1 MAVRRDAGACEDRT
15 VRSDGSEAEVKEMAV
30 EADEHGAAA
39 RSGGGDSVITV
50 IVAFVANLLIA
61 IAKTVAALLTAS
73 ASMVAEAA
81 HSWADTG
88 NEIFLLIA
96 ERRSD
101 RQRDT
106 RHPFGY
112 GKEAYVWSMFA
123 AFGLFTAG
131 AVVSITHGISE
142 LRNPEPATDFG
153 IAYAVLGIAF
163 VLEGISFTQAFRQTR
178 RNADRLRR
186 RHLAY
191 VLNTS
196 NPTLRA
202 VFFEDAA
209 ALIGLLIA
217 FGGIGLHQL
226 TGSPV
231 PDAIGS
237 ILVGVL
243 LAVIA
248 VVLINRNRRFLIGE
262 AVPTDYRNR
271 VLVELLSSPEVDR
284 VTYLHLEF
292 VGPERVFLVAAVDL
306 TGDDLEHDLAVRLRR
321 IERLIEE
328 RDAVEEAVLTL
339 STSDE
344 APLTPA

>member
-1 MAVRRDAGACEDRT
+1 MDVGEPDPIT
-15 VRSDGSEAEVKEMAV
+15 KGSTTPTET
-30 EADEHGAAA
+30 
-39 RSGGGDSVITV
+39 GGGDSVVTV

-61 IAKTVAALLTAS
+61 IAKTVAASLTSS
-73 ASMVAEAA
+73 ASMLAEAA
-81 HSWADTG
+81 HPWADTG

-106 RHPFGY
+106 RHPMGY

-131 AVVSITHGISE
+131 AVVSISHGISE
-142 LRNPEPATDFG
+142 LRNPEPARDYL

-178 RNADRLRR
+178 RNADRLKR

-209 ALIGLLIA
+209 ALVGLLIA
-217 FGGIGLHQL
+217 FAGIALHQL
-226 TGSPV
+226 TGSPT

-271 VLVELLSSPEVDR
+271 VLIELLSAPEIDR

-306 TGDDLEHDLAVRLRR
+306 SGDELEHDVAVRLRR
-321 IERLIEE
+321 IEHTIEE

-339 STSDE
+339 STADE
-344 APLTPA
+344 ASLRPV

>member
-1 MAVRRDAGACEDRT
+1 M
-15 VRSDGSEAEVKEMAV
+15 
-30 EADEHGAAA
+30 
-39 RSGGGDSVITV
+39 ITV

-61 IAKTVAALLTAS
+61 IAKTVAASLTAS

-106 RHPFGY
+106 RHPMGY

-131 AVVSITHGISE
+131 AVVSISHGISE
-142 LRNPEPATDFG
+142 LRNPEPASDFV
-153 IAYAVLGIAF
+153 IAYVVLGIAF
-163 VLEGISFTQAFRQTR
+163 VLEGISFAQAFRQTR

-209 ALIGLLIA
+209 ALVGLLIA
-217 FGGIGLHQL
+217 FGGIASAPGDRLAGAGRDRLDPGRCPAGRDRRGADQPQPAVPDRRGGAHGLPQPGAGPSCSPHPRS
-226 TGSPV
+226 TGSP
-231 PDAIGS
+231 
-237 ILVGVL
+237 
-243 LAVIA
+243 
-248 VVLINRNRRFLIGE
+248 
-262 AVPTDYRNR
+262 TCTW
-271 VLVELLSSPEVDR
+271 SSSDR
-284 VTYLHLEF
+284 S
-292 VGPERVFLVAAVDL
+292 GCSWWPR
-306 TGDDLEHDLAVRLRR
+306 
-321 IERLIEE
+321 
-328 RDAVEEAVLTL
+328 
-339 STSDE
+339 ST
-344 APLTPA
+344 

>member
-1 MAVRRDAGACEDRT
+1 
-15 VRSDGSEAEVKEMAV
+15 
-30 EADEHGAAA
+30 
-39 RSGGGDSVITV
+39 
-50 IVAFVANLLIA
+50 
-61 IAKTVAALLTAS
+61 
-73 ASMVAEAA
+73 MVAEAA

-96 ERRSD
+96 DRRSD

-106 RHPFGY
+106 RHPLGY
-112 GKEAYVWSMFA
+112 GQEAYVWSMFA

-131 AVVSITHGISE
+131 AVVSISHGISE
-142 LRNPEPATDFG
+142 LRDPEPATDFV
-153 IAYAVLGIAF
+153 IAYIVLGIAF

-178 RNADRLRR
+178 RNATDLER

-209 ALIGLLIA
+209 ALVGLLIA
-217 FGGIGLHQL
+217 FAGIALHQV

-237 ILVGVL
+237 ILVGRP
-243 LAVIA
+243 A
-248 VVLINRNRRFLIGE
+248 RRDRGGADRPQP
-262 AVPTDYRNR
+262 AVPDRRGGADGRTATG
-271 VLVELLSSPEVDR
+271 SSPSCSRSPEIDR

-306 TGDDLEHDLAVRLRR
+306 LGDELEHDVAVRLRR
-321 IERLIEE
+321 IEHAIEE

-339 STSDE
+339 STADE
-344 APLTPA
+344 VSLTPR